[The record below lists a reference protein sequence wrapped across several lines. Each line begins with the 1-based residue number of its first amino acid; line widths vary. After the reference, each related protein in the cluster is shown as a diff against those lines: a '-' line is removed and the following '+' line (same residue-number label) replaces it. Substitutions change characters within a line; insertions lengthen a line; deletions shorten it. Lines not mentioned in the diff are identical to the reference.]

1 MQICFDEGEEYGHE
15 EIRSDL
21 DSVTQEERK
30 VEDEDEVDQLFY
42 NTDEKLNNEYFKS
55 EGVKKPNGPNLNI

>member
-1 MQICFDEGEEYGHE
+1 MQICFDEGEEYGYE
-15 EIRSDL
+15 EVRSDL

-55 EGVKKPNGPNLNI
+55 EGGKKTNGPNLNI